1 MDIHDRIVQ
10 IIDAQCEGNVAAFE
24 RRLGLKRSQIS
35 ALLKN
40 KSKVGHTLII
50 AICESYPSYS
60 SEWLLFGRQSPHQKY
75 IAKIQ
80 NLKHLL
86 DPL

>member
-1 MDIHDRIVQ
+1 
-10 IIDAQCEGNVAAFE
+10 VAAFE

-40 KSKVGHTLII
+40 KSKVGHPLIVT
-50 AICESYPSYS
+50 ICKAFPSYS
-60 SEWLLFGRQSPHQKY
+60 ADWLLFGRQSPHQKY

-80 NLKHLL
+80 NLKH
-86 DPL
+86 